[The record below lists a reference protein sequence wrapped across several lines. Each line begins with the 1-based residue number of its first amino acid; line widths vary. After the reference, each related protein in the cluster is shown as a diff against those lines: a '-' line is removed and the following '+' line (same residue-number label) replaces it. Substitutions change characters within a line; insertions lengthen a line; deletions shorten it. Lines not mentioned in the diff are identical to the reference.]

1 MIKLK
6 DIIKESVWDR
16 KFGDPLPTLEDVM
29 KESDDDNYVHV
40 GGGRYKEVNKA
51 TGEPLPNSPSY
62 IKKDGGGYEMVDDDD
77 PRLSDPEKPDDEP
90 SDMDTERPDDEPE
103 DEPAGKLGGGDYER
117 DGGEPEDKPFGGDTG
132 KDADSDSDDSS
143 GGKLVAIDYQEDGDT
158 WQVELDGLDND
169 VVVPGSEA
177 DTEEEAEEVARKMA
191 ALGDDEFDPDKHGLD
206 KYSSDIE
213 DDDDDDGWIAHDEPE
228 GSQWHKTYSMKD
240 PEKPEDEPEGFD
252 NVEDIVD
259 ASHEDILDDPQSIYN
274 AFDDMEQ
281 AGIKVPGWMFDK
293 AADIRDGDGDENDAE
308 EIQQM
313 MQNIYDRP
321 EDFKETIKVIN
332 GKKYKAIKEDKKPTP
347 LYEAKEEI
355 RKMWERIK

>member
-1 MIKLK
+1 MIKFK
-6 DIIKESVWDR
+6 DIIKEAKWSDR
-16 KFGDPLPTLEDVM
+16 KWGDSLPTLEDYM
-29 KESDDDNYVHV
+29 IEAGDDDNFVHV

-77 PRLSDPEKPDDEP
+77 PRLSKGDD
-90 SDMDTERPDDEPE
+90 DKGGDEPE

-213 DDDDDDGWIAHDEPE
+213 DDDDEWIAHDEPE

-240 PEKPEDEPEGFD
+240 PEKPDDEDDEQDDEEAAKAQAFKDMEDEKE
-252 NVEDIVD
+252 
-259 ASHEDILDDPQSIYN
+259 
-274 AFDDMEQ
+274 
-281 AGIKVPGWMFDK
+281 
-293 AADIRDGDGDENDAE
+293 
-308 EIQQM
+308 
-313 MQNIYDRP
+313 
-321 EDFKETIKVIN
+321 ETIKVIN
-332 GKKYKAIKEDKKPTP
+332 GKKYKAIKESKKPT
-347 LYEAKEEI
+347 LLQESKMEI
-355 RKMWERIK
+355 RKMWDRIK

>member
-1 MIKLK
+1 MS
-6 DIIKESVWDR
+6 ESTYKRWMTEAYINEAD
-16 KFGDPLPTLEDVM
+16 
-29 KESDDDNYVHV
+29 DDDNYVHV

-77 PRLSDPEKPDDEP
+77 PRLSKGDD
-90 SDMDTERPDDEPE
+90 DKGGDEPE

-191 ALGDDEFDPDKHGLD
+191 AIGDDEFDPDKHGLD
-206 KYSSDIE
+206 KYSSDDE
-213 DDDDDDGWIAHDEPE
+213 DDEQDDEEAAKA
-228 GSQWHKTYSMKD
+228 QAFKD
-240 PEKPEDEPEGFD
+240 MEDEKE
-252 NVEDIVD
+252 
-259 ASHEDILDDPQSIYN
+259 
-274 AFDDMEQ
+274 
-281 AGIKVPGWMFDK
+281 
-293 AADIRDGDGDENDAE
+293 
-308 EIQQM
+308 
-313 MQNIYDRP
+313 
-321 EDFKETIKVIN
+321 ETIKVIN
-332 GKKYKAIKEDKKPTP
+332 GKKYKAIKESKKPT
-347 LYEAKEEI
+347 LLQESKMEI
-355 RKMWERIK
+355 RKMWDRIK

>member
-1 MIKLK
+1 MIKFK
-6 DIIKESVWDR
+6 DIINEAKWSDR
-16 KFGDPLPTLEDVM
+16 KWGDSLPTLEDYM
-29 KESDDDNYVHV
+29 IEAGDDDNFVHV

-62 IKKDGGGYEMVDDDD
+62 IKKDSGGYEMVDDDD

-103 DEPAGKLGGGDYER
+103 DEPAGKLGGGDFER

-213 DDDDDDGWIAHDEPE
+213 DDDDDGWIAHDEPE

-240 PEKPEDEPEGFD
+240 
-252 NVEDIVD
+252 
-259 ASHEDILDDPQSIYN
+259 S
-274 AFDDMEQ
+274 
-281 AGIKVPGWMFDK
+281 
-293 AADIRDGDGDENDAE
+293 
-308 EIQQM
+308 
-313 MQNIYDRP
+313 
-321 EDFKETIKVIN
+321 KETIKVIN
-332 GKKYKAIKEDKKPTP
+332 GKKYKAIKEAKKPTP

>member
-1 MIKLK
+1 MIKFK
-6 DIIKESVWDR
+6 DIINEAKWSDR
-16 KFGDPLPTLEDVM
+16 KWGDSLPTLEDYM
-29 KESDDDNYVHV
+29 IEAGDDDNFVHV

-62 IKKDGGGYEMVDDDD
+62 IKKDSGGYEMVDDDD

-103 DEPAGKLGGGDYER
+103 DEPAGKLGGGDFER

-240 PEKPEDEPEGFD
+240 
-252 NVEDIVD
+252 
-259 ASHEDILDDPQSIYN
+259 S
-274 AFDDMEQ
+274 
-281 AGIKVPGWMFDK
+281 
-293 AADIRDGDGDENDAE
+293 
-308 EIQQM
+308 
-313 MQNIYDRP
+313 
-321 EDFKETIKVIN
+321 KETIKVIN